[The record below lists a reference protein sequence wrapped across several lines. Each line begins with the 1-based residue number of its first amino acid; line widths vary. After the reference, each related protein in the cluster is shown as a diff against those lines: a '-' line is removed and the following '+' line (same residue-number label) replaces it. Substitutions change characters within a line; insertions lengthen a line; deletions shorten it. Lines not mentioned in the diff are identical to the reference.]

1 MSKLAHVLNQQP
13 KELDLKSFLEKNEGL
28 YTADQILSMK
38 FPPKEWL
45 LEPII
50 LRKGTVILSGQ
61 VKLGKSYL
69 FLSIIK
75 RVVDEGSEVCYFSL
89 EDDDESMNERLR
101 HMDISGQNVFLQN
114 GYSNPVDPSETL
126 KKVKQIL
133 IDRPNLKLICLDT
146 MEKALPPNKNKNDD
160 YREWVEKLAPWNE
173 LATKYNVCIVML
185 HHDVKHGEGKV
196 TDILGSTG
204 IIASFTTIMQ
214 MVMGKGDTDQLTLKV
229 TGKRVKTESYRLQ
242 KVGYGYKIVDIE
254 DVASLQKNQNEV
266 YNYIK
271 LNPRCAWTYIHNDLP
286 HIAKGNL
293 SNVLRRLQ
301 EKQLIERID
310 GLFSAIK

>member
-1 MSKLAHVLNQQP
+1 MSNVATALNQQS
-13 KELDLKSFLEKNEGL
+13 KELDLESFLDKNDGL

-45 LEPII
+45 LEPIL

-75 RVVDEGSEVCYFSL
+75 MVVDEGSEVCYFSL

-101 HMDISGQNVFLQN
+101 HMDISGQNVFLHN
-114 GYSNPVDPSETL
+114 GYSNPVEPSETL
-126 KKVKQIL
+126 KKVEQIL
-133 IDRPNLKLICLDT
+133 IDRPKLKLICLDT
-146 MEKALPPNKNKNDD
+146 MEKALPPNKVKDD

-173 LATKYNVCIVML
+173 LTTKYNVCIVML

-204 IIASFTTIMQ
+204 IIASFSTILH
-214 MVMGKGDTDQLTLKV
+214 MVMGTGDSDQLTLKV

-242 KVGYGYKIVDIE
+242 KIGYGYEIVGIE

-266 YNYIK
+266 YSYIK
-271 LNPRCAWTYIHNDLP
+271 QNPLCSWSDIHNSLP
-286 HIAKGNL
+286 HIAQGNL
-293 SNVLRRLQ
+293 SRVLKGLQ

>member
-1 MSKLAHVLNQQP
+1 
-13 KELDLKSFLEKNEGL
+13 
-28 YTADQILSMK
+28 MK

-75 RVVDEGSEVCYFSL
+75 MVVDEGSEVCYFSL

-101 HMDISGQNVFLQN
+101 HMNISGQNVFLHN
-114 GYSNPVDPSETL
+114 GYSNPLDPSETL
-126 KKVKQIL
+126 KKVEQIL
-133 IDRPNLKLICLDT
+133 IDRPNLKLMCLDT

-204 IIASFTTIMQ
+204 IIASFSTIMQ
-214 MVMGKGDTDQLTLKV
+214 MVMGTGDSDQLTLKV

-242 KVGYGYKIVDIE
+242 KVGYKYDILGIEAVVSVQEKDGDKSKI
-254 DVASLQKNQNEV
+254 L
-266 YNYIK
+266 NYIK
-271 LNPRCAWTYIHNDLP
+271 INDGCTWTDMNKALPELHNIFRDC
-286 HIAKGNL
+286 
-293 SNVLRRLQ
+293 
-301 EKQLIERID
+301 EKLKQDGLIEVID
-310 GLFSAIK
+310 RKYYSLV